1 MEGSFEAGSRTAL
14 AQRFAAIRQHT
25 LALTAPL
32 SAEDAC
38 VQSMPDASPAKWHL
52 AHTTW
57 FFETFV
63 LGEAAAPFD
72 PDFGYLFNSYYE
84 AFGPRQ
90 PRPQRGQLTRPSLAR
105 VLEYRA
111 TIDARVADLLRTA
124 SPAIL
129 ANLSPMLEL
138 GLQHEQQH
146 QELILTDLL
155 HLFAQNP
162 TSPAYATNAPA
173 APRAAKPSAWLEF
186 PAAIAEIGI
195 GDTSGFS
202 FDNEGPRHRVVL
214 EPFRLASRLV
224 TNGEYR
230 SFIEA
235 GGYARAEFW
244 LSEGWNLVRQAEWSA
259 PIYWRRQTDG
269 TWANFGLS
277 GLRPLDDA
285 APVSNI
291 SFHEATAY
299 AAWADAR
306 LPTEDEWE
314 VAATSKPNAF
324 EQLFDS
330 AWQWT
335 RSAHAPYPR
344 YRPAAGAV
352 GEYNGKFMVNQLVL
366 RGGSFA
372 TPTGHTRPT
381 YRNFFPADA
390 RWQFSGLRLAAD
402 L

>member
-1 MEGSFEAGSRTAL
+1 MEGSFEASSRSAL

-25 LALTAPL
+25 QARTGPL

-38 VQSMPDASPAKWHL
+38 VQSMADASPAKWHL

-63 LGEAAAPFD
+63 LGGAEAPFD
-72 PDFGYLFNSYYE
+72 PEFAYLFNSYYE
-84 AFGPRQ
+84 ALGPRQ
-90 PRPQRGQLTRPSLAR
+90 PRPQRGLLTRPSLAR

-111 TIDARVADLLRTA
+111 AIDARIADLLRAT
-124 SPAIL
+124 SPAAL
-129 ANLSPMLEL
+129 AQLAPLLEL

-146 QELILTDLL
+146 QELILTDIL
-155 HLFAQNP
+155 HLLAQNP
-162 TSPAYATNAPA
+162 TAPAYASDPPA
-173 APRAAKPSAWLEF
+173 APCATKPLAWVAF

-195 GDTSGFS
+195 GETAAFF
-202 FDNEGPRHRVVL
+202 FDNEGPRHRVAI
-214 EPFRLASRLV
+214 EPFKLASRLV
-224 TNGEYR
+224 TNGEYLA
-230 SFIEA
+230 FVEA

-244 LSEGWNLVRQAEWSA
+244 LSEGWNLVRQAGWSA
-259 PIYWRRQTDG
+259 PLYWRRQHDG
-269 TWANFGLS
+269 SWASFGLG
-277 GLRPLDDA
+277 GLRPLDAA
-285 APVSNI
+285 APVANI

-299 AAWADAR
+299 AAWVGAR
-306 LPTEDEWE
+306 LPTEAEWE
-314 VAATSKPNAF
+314 VAATANSSAF

-335 RSAHAPYPR
+335 RSAYSPYPR

-372 TPTGHTRPT
+372 TPAGHTRPT

-390 RWQFSGLRLAAD
+390 RWQFAGIRLAAD

>member
-1 MEGSFEAGSRTAL
+1 MEGSFEAGNRSAL
-14 AQRFAAIRQHT
+14 AQRFADIRQHT

-32 SAEDAC
+32 STEDAC

-63 LGEAAAPFD
+63 LGNAAEPFD
-72 PDFGYLFNSYYE
+72 PDFSFLFNSYYE
-84 AFGPRQ
+84 ALGPRQ
-90 PRPQRGQLTRPSLAR
+90 PRPQRGLLTQPSFVR
-105 VLEYRA
+105 VHEYRA
-111 TIDARVADLLRTA
+111 AIDARIADLLRTA
-124 SPAIL
+124 PPATL
-129 ANLSPMLEL
+129 ANVAPMLEL

-146 QELILTDLL
+146 QELILTDIL

-162 TSPAYATNAPA
+162 TMPAYAADAPC
-173 APRAAKPSAWLEF
+173 APRAANPLKWINVS
-186 PAAIAEIGI
+186 AAIAEIG
-195 GDTSGFS
+195 GDDTAGFS
-202 FDNEGPRHRVVL
+202 FDNEGPRHRVAL

-224 TNGEYR
+224 TNGEYLA
-230 SFIEA
+230 FVA
-235 GGYARAEFW
+235 DGGYARAEFW
-244 LSEGWNLVRQAEWSA
+244 LSEGWNLVRQAGWSA
-259 PIYWRRQTDG
+259 PIYWRRAENG
-269 TWANFGLS
+269 TWASFGLG
-277 GLRPLDDA
+277 GLRPIDEA
-285 APVSNI
+285 APVVNI

-299 AAWADAR
+299 AAWAEAR
-306 LPTEDEWE
+306 LPTEAEWE
-314 VAATSKPNAF
+314 IAATSEPGAF
-324 EQLFDS
+324 EQLYDS

-335 RSAHAPYPR
+335 RSAYAPYPR

-381 YRNFFPADA
+381 YRNFFPTDA
-390 RWQFSGLRLAAD
+390 RWQFAGLRLAAD

>member
-1 MEGSFEAGSRTAL
+1 MEGSFEAGSRSAM
-14 AQRFAAIRQHT
+14 AQRYADIRRHT

-32 SAEDAC
+32 SAEDSC

-63 LGEAAAPFD
+63 LDMAAAPFD
-72 PDFGYLFNSYYE
+72 PEFGYLFNSYYE
-84 AFGPRQ
+84 ALGPRQ
-90 PRPQRGQLTRPSLAR
+90 PRPQRGLLTRPSLAR

-111 TIDARVADLLRTA
+111 AVDARISALLRTA
-124 SPAIL
+124 PPAK
-129 ANLSPMLEL
+129 LSQMAPMLEL

-146 QELILTDLL
+146 QELMLTDLL

-162 TSPAYATNAPA
+162 TAPAYTPDAPA
-173 APRAAKPSAWLEF
+173 APSAAKPLAWVEF

-195 GDTSGFS
+195 ADTDEFF
-202 FDNEGPRHRVVL
+202 FDNEGPRHRVAI

-230 SFIEA
+230 AFIEA
-235 GGYARAEFW
+235 GGYTRPEFW
-244 LSEGWNLVRQAEWSA
+244 LSEGWNLVRQAQWSA
-259 PIYWRRQTDG
+259 PIYWRSQGDG
-269 TWANFGLS
+269 TWANFGLG
-277 GLRPLDDA
+277 GLRPLDEA
-285 APVSNI
+285 APVANI

-299 AAWADAR
+299 AAWAGAR
-306 LPTEDEWE
+306 LPTEAEWE
-314 VAATSKPNAF
+314 VAATSKPSAF

-335 RSAHAPYPR
+335 RSAYAPYPR

-390 RWQFSGLRLAAD
+390 RWQFAGLRLAVD

>member
-1 MEGSFEAGSRTAL
+1 MEGSFEAGKRSAL
-14 AQRFAAIRQHT
+14 AQRFAAIRQQT
-25 LALTAPL
+25 VTLTAPL

-63 LGEAAAPFD
+63 LGAAAPAFD
-72 PDFGYLFNSYYE
+72 PEFAYLFNSYYE
-84 AFGPRQ
+84 ALGPRQ
-90 PRPQRGQLTRPSLAR
+90 PRPQRGLLTRPSLAR

-111 TIDARVADLLRTA
+111 AIDARIDDLLLTA

-129 ANLSPMLEL
+129 AHLAPMLEL

-155 HLFAQNP
+155 HLLAQNP
-162 TSPAYATNAPA
+162 TAPAYAQNAPSP
-173 APRAAKPSAWLEF
+173 PRAVEPLQWVEF
-186 PAAIAEIGI
+186 AAAITEIGNA
-195 GDTSGFS
+195 DTAGFS
-202 FDNEGPRHRVVL
+202 FDNEGPRHRVAI

-224 TNGEYR
+224 TNGEYLA
-230 SFIEA
+230 FVEA
-235 GGYARAEFW
+235 GGYAHAEFW

-259 PIYWRRQTDG
+259 PIYWRRASDG
-269 TWANFGLS
+269 RWANFGLR
-277 GLRPLDDA
+277 GLCPLDAA
-285 APVSNI
+285 APIMNI

-299 AAWADAR
+299 AAWAGAR
-306 LPTEDEWE
+306 LPTEAEWE
-314 VAATSKPNAF
+314 VAASAKPDAF

-335 RSAHAPYPR
+335 RSAYSPYPR
-344 YRPAAGAV
+344 YRPATGAV

-372 TPTGHTRPT
+372 TPTGHSRAS

-390 RWQFSGLRLAAD
+390 RWQFAGLRLAAD

>member
-1 MEGSFEAGSRTAL
+1 MEGSFEAGNRSAF
-14 AQRFAAIRQHT
+14 AQRFADIRQHT

-63 LGEAAAPFD
+63 LGNAAEPFD
-72 PDFGYLFNSYYE
+72 PNFGFLFNSYYE
-84 AFGPRQ
+84 ALGPRQ
-90 PRPQRGQLTRPSLAR
+90 PRPQRGLLTQPSFAR
-105 VLEYRA
+105 VHEYRA
-111 TIDARVADLLRTA
+111 AIDARIADLLRTA
-124 SPAIL
+124 PPATL
-129 ANLSPMLEL
+129 ANVAPMLEL

-146 QELILTDLL
+146 QELILTDIL

-162 TSPAYATNAPA
+162 TMPAYAADAPC
-173 APRAAKPSAWLEF
+173 APRAANPLKWINVS
-186 PAAIAEIGI
+186 AAIAEIG
-195 GDTSGFS
+195 GDDTAGFS
-202 FDNEGPRHRVVL
+202 FDNEGPRHRVAL

-224 TNGEYR
+224 TNGEYLA
-230 SFIEA
+230 FVED

-244 LSEGWNLVRQAEWSA
+244 LSEGWNLVRQAGWSA
-259 PIYWRRQTDG
+259 PIYWRRAENG
-269 TWANFGLS
+269 AWASFGLG
-277 GLRPLDDA
+277 GLRPIDEA
-285 APVSNI
+285 APVVNI

-299 AAWADAR
+299 AAWAEAR
-306 LPTEDEWE
+306 LPTEAEWE
-314 VAATSKPNAF
+314 IAATSESGAF
-324 EQLFDS
+324 EQLYDS

-335 RSAHAPYPR
+335 RSAYAPYPR

-381 YRNFFPADA
+381 YRNFFPTDA
-390 RWQFSGLRLAAD
+390 RWQFAGLRLAAD

>member
-1 MEGSFEAGSRTAL
+1 MEGSFEASNRSAL
-14 AQRFAAIRQHT
+14 AQRFADVRRHT
-25 LALTAPL
+25 LTLTAPL

-63 LGEAAAPFD
+63 LGEAAIPFD
-72 PDFGYLFNSYYE
+72 PEFAYLFNSYYE
-84 AFGPRQ
+84 ALGPRQ
-90 PRPQRGQLTRPSLAR
+90 PRPQRGLLTRPSLAR
-105 VLEYRA
+105 VAEYRA
-111 TIDARVADLLRTA
+111 AIDAQIAELLRTA
-124 SPAIL
+124 SAAAL
-129 ANLSPMLEL
+129 AKRVPLLEL

-162 TSPAYATNAPA
+162 TAPAYAPDAPS
-173 APRAAKPSAWLEF
+173 PPHTAKKLHWVEF
-186 PAAIAEIGI
+186 PAAIAEIGVA
-195 GDTSGFS
+195 DMAEFS
-202 FDNEGPRHRVVL
+202 FDNEGPRHRVSI

-230 SFIEA
+230 AFVED

-259 PIYWRRQTDG
+259 PIYWRRAENG
-269 TWANFGLS
+269 AWNVFGLG
-277 GLRPLDDA
+277 GLRPLDAA
-285 APVSNI
+285 APVANI

-299 AAWADAR
+299 AAWAGAR
-306 LPTEDEWE
+306 LPTEAEWE
-314 VAATSKPNAF
+314 VAATANPGAF
-324 EQLFDS
+324 EQMFDS

-335 RSAHAPYPR
+335 RSAYAPYPR
-344 YRPAAGAV
+344 YKPAAGAV

-372 TPTGHTRPT
+372 TPNGHTRPT

-390 RWQFSGLRLAAD
+390 RWQFAGVRLAAD

>member
-1 MEGSFEAGSRTAL
+1 MEGSFEASSRSAL
-14 AQRFAAIRQHT
+14 AQRFADVRHHT
-25 LALTAPL
+25 LTLTAPL

-63 LGEAAAPFD
+63 LGEAAIPFD
-72 PDFGYLFNSYYE
+72 PEFAYLFNSYYE
-84 AFGPRQ
+84 ALGPRQ
-90 PRPQRGQLTRPSLAR
+90 PRPQRGLLTRPSLAR
-105 VLEYRA
+105 VHAYRA
-111 TIDARVADLLRTA
+111 AINARVTDLLRTA
-124 SPAIL
+124 SPAAL
-129 ANLSPMLEL
+129 AQIAPLLEL

-155 HLFAQNP
+155 HLFSQNP
-162 TSPAYATNAPA
+162 TAPVYSMD
-173 APRAAKPSAWLEF
+173 APSASYAAKPLTWLEF
-186 PAAIAEIGI
+186 PAAIMEIGVA
-195 GDTSGFS
+195 DMTAFS
-202 FDNEGPRHRVVL
+202 FDNEGPRHRVAI
-214 EPFRLASRLV
+214 EPFQLASRLV

-230 SFIEA
+230 AFIEA
-235 GGYARAEFW
+235 DGYARAEFW

-259 PIYWRRQTDG
+259 PIYWRRHGDG
-269 TWANFGLS
+269 TWANFGLG
-277 GLRPLDDA
+277 GLRPLDEA
-285 APVSNI
+285 APVANI

-299 AAWADAR
+299 AAWAGAR
-306 LPTEDEWE
+306 LPTEAEWE
-314 VAATSKPNAF
+314 VAAATKPDAL
-324 EQLFDS
+324 EQLYDS

-335 RSAHAPYPR
+335 RSAYAPYPR

-390 RWQFSGLRLAAD
+390 RWQFAGLRLAAD

>member
-1 MEGSFEAGSRTAL
+1 MEGSFEAGSRSAL

-25 LALTAPL
+25 QALTAPL

-63 LGEAAAPFD
+63 LDAAVAPFD
-72 PDFGYLFNSYYE
+72 PEFAYLFNSYYE
-84 AFGPRQ
+84 AVGPRQ
-90 PRPQRGQLTRPSLAR
+90 PRPQRGLLTRPSLAR
-105 VLEYRA
+105 VHAYRVA
-111 TIDARVADLLRTA
+111 IDARIADLLRTA
-124 SPAIL
+124 PPAAL
-129 ANLSPMLEL
+129 AQVAPMLEL

-146 QELILTDLL
+146 QELILTDIL
-155 HLFAQNP
+155 HLLAQNP
-162 TSPAYATNAPA
+162 TAHAYATDAPA
-173 APRAAKPSAWLEF
+173 AACATKPLAWVAF

-195 GDTSGFS
+195 GETAAFF
-202 FDNEGPRHRVVL
+202 FDNEGPRHRVAI
-214 EPFRLASRLV
+214 EPFKLASRLV
-224 TNGEYR
+224 TNGEYLA
-230 SFIEA
+230 FIDA

-244 LSEGWNLVRQAEWSA
+244 LSEGWNLVRQAGWSA
-259 PIYWRRQTDG
+259 PLYWRRQHDG
-269 TWANFGLS
+269 SFASFGLG
-277 GLRPLDDA
+277 GLRALDAA
-285 APVSNI
+285 APVTNI

-299 AAWADAR
+299 AAWAGAR
-306 LPTEDEWE
+306 LPTEAEWE
-314 VAATSKPNAF
+314 VAATAKPEAF

-335 RSAHAPYPR
+335 RSAYSPYPR

-372 TPTGHTRPT
+372 TPSGHTRST

-390 RWQFSGLRLAAD
+390 RWQFAGLRLAAD